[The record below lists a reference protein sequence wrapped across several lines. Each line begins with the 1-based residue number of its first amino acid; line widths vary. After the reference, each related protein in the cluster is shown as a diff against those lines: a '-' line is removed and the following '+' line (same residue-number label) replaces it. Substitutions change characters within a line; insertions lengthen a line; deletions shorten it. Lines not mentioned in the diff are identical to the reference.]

1 MDHKRKIGLFPLARV
16 MGVGRQQQRKTR
28 GSGTWLGGCLFYVW
42 GGGGGNDAIVL
53 LH

>member
-28 GSGTWLGGCLFYVW
+28 GDTVKVQGHGWGAAYCTC
-42 GGGGGNDAIVL
+42 GGGVVMIL
-53 LH
+53 